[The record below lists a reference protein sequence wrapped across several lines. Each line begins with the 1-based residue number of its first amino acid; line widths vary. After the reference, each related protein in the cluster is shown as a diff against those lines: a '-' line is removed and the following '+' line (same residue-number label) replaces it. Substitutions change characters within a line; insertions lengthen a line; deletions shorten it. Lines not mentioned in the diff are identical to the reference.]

1 MGKLQKY
8 NDAVAVEEA
17 LDKGK
22 AAHEALG
29 GHTIG
34 ADVPEDAKFTDTIY
48 DDMAVKTDIL
58 ANTEAINQNKTDISS
73 LKERVEKLENLPLA
87 EDGEF

>member
-8 NDAVAVEEA
+8 NDATAVEEA

-34 ADVPEDAKFTDTIY
+34 ADVPEGAKFTDTIY
-48 DDMAVKTDIL
+48 DDTAVKADIL
-58 ANTEAINQNKTDISS
+58 SVSKKNCNARN
-73 LKERVEKLENLPLA
+73 
-87 EDGEF
+87 